1 MAYFCSMVFVSRLA
15 SSLFHPIFVLNYV
28 LILLY
33 LVNPYLFGIQDDRQK
48 GLLFISVFLLS
59 VFFPIFTILVM
70 KLVGFVDSIEVKER
84 KERVMPLVLTSIFY
98 LWLYVNI
105 RQNSIVPEAFSIFV
119 LGATIAL
126 FVAFFIN
133 NFSKISLH
141 TVGMGGFVA
150 MIFLIRAYFSYDTFY
165 FRLGSLGNYSVSL
178 DFLLF
183 LSIIIAGLVGTA
195 RLALNA
201 HRKQDVYMGY
211 LVGFLAQFISFN
223 ILT

>member
-1 MAYFCSMVFVSRLA
+1 MIFLSRLF
-15 SSLFHPIFVLNYV
+15 SSLFHPIFILNYV

-70 KLVGFVDSIEVKER
+70 KLVGFVDTIEVKER
-84 KERVMPLVLTSIFY
+84 KERVLPLVLTSIFY

-105 RQNSIVPEAFSIFV
+105 RQNSIVPAAFSIFV

-150 MIFLIRAYFSYDTFY
+150 MVFLIRGYFSYDIFY
-165 FRLGSLGNYSVSL
+165 FQVGRLGTFSISL

-183 LSIIIAGLVGTA
+183 LSIIIAGAVGTA
-195 RLALNA
+195 RLALQA

-211 LVGFLAQFISFN
+211 LVGFLSQLIAFGF
-223 ILT
+223 LFD

>member
-1 MAYFCSMVFVSRLA
+1 MIFVSRLF
-15 SSLFHPIFVLNYV
+15 SSLFHPIFILNYV

-70 KLVGFVDSIEVKER
+70 KLVGFVDSIEVKDR
-84 KERVMPLVLTSIFY
+84 KERVLPLVLTSIFY

-105 RQNSIVPEAFSIFV
+105 RQNSIVPVAFSIFV

-150 MIFLIRAYFSYDTFY
+150 MIFLIRGYFSYGVFY
-165 FRLGSLGNYSVSL
+165 FQIGPLGSFAVSL

-183 LSIIIAGLVGTA
+183 FSILAAGIVGTA
-195 RLALNA
+195 RLALQA

-211 LVGFLAQFISFN
+211 LVGFLSQLIAFNFIYQ
-223 ILT
+223 

>member
-1 MAYFCSMVFVSRLA
+1 MIFLSRLF
-15 SSLFHPIFVLNYV
+15 SSLFHPIFILNYV

-33 LVNPYLFGIQDDRQK
+33 LVNPYLFSIQDDKQK

-59 VFFPIFTILVM
+59 VFFPVFTILVM
-70 KLVGFVDSIEVKER
+70 KLVGFVDTIEVKER
-84 KERVMPLVLTSIFY
+84 KERVLPLVLTSVFY

-105 RQNSIVPEAFSIFV
+105 RQNSIVPAAFSIFV

-126 FVAFFIN
+126 FIAFFIN

-150 MIFLIRAYFSYDTFY
+150 MVFLIRTYYSYDIFY
-165 FRLGSLGNYSVSL
+165 FNMGPLGTYSVSL

-183 LSIIIAGLVGTA
+183 FSIIIAGAVGTA
-195 RLALNA
+195 RLALRA

-211 LVGFLAQFISFN
+211 LVGFLSQLVAFN
-223 ILT
+223 FLYQ

>member
-1 MAYFCSMVFVSRLA
+1 MIFLSRLV

-28 LILLY
+28 LILLF
-33 LVNPYLFGIQDDRQK
+33 LVNPYLFGIQNDKQK

-59 VFFPIFTILVM
+59 VFFPIFTIIVM

-84 KERVMPLVLTSIFY
+84 KERVMPLVITGVFY

-105 RQNSIVPEAFSIFV
+105 RQNSTVPSAFSIFV

-133 NFSKISLH
+133 NFTKISLH
-141 TVGMGGFVA
+141 TVGMGGLVA
-150 MIFLIRAYFSYDTFY
+150 MVFFIRSYFSYDVFY
-165 FRLGSLGNYSVSL
+165 FAFGPLGSYSISVDL
-178 DFLLF
+178 IFF
-183 LSIIIAGLVGTA
+183 LSIIVAGLVGSS
-195 RLALNA
+195 RLHLNA

-211 LVGFLAQFISFN
+211 LVGFLAQVFAFR
-223 ILT
+223 LLFDG